1 MAQLHIDAA
10 TKRVGEL
17 VRAVPDDGLGWR
29 TPTGGTVGELIDH
42 VQSFSRAFASAAE
55 KVKNE
60 TNSGPAPAPDAAHL
74 GADWRTR
81 VPELLDAL
89 AAAWNE
95 PAAWEGMTHVG
106 GQDFPGEVAGVIAL
120 DEVVMHG
127 WDLAVATGQPYEV
140 PDELLVPLVPFLEH
154 VAEPGMEA
162 AREGLFGPV
171 VAVAADAPLLHRV
184 LGLAGRDPNWNAP
197 SST

>member
-1 MAQLHIDAA
+1 MAQLHIDGA

-17 VRAVPDDGLGWR
+17 VGAVRDDQLER
-29 TPTGGTVGELIDH
+29 PTPIGGTVAELIDH
-42 VQSFSRAFASAAE
+42 VQSFSRAFASAAA

-60 TNSGPAPAPDAAHL
+60 TNSAAAPAPDAANL
-74 GADWRTR
+74 GDDWRTR

-89 AAAWNE
+89 AAAWDE

-127 WDLAVATGQPYEV
+127 WDLAVATGQPYDV
-140 PDELLVPLVPFLEH
+140 PDDVLGALLPFLEH
-154 VAEPGMEA
+154 VAAPGMEA

-171 VAVAADAPLLHRV
+171 VPVATDAPLLHRV
-184 LGLAGRDPNWNAP
+184 LGLAGRDPKWTP
-197 SST
+197 VGTR